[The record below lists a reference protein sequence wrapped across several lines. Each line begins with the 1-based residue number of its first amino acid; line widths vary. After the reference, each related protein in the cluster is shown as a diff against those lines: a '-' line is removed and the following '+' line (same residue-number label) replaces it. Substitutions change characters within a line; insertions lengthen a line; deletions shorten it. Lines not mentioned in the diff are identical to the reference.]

1 MKFWRYKQEARLT
14 FMGIDDEYKNVASS
28 FYNTKLK
35 LFNNTE
41 INTKLLRF
49 GINNLHNIELSQNA
63 NQILESVYL
72 PCVFDN
78 S

>member
-1 MKFWRYKQEARLT
+1 
-14 FMGIDDEYKNVASS
+14 MGIDDEYKNVASS
-28 FYNTKLK
+28 FQNTNLK

-49 GINNLHNIELSQNA
+49 GIHNLHNIDLSQNA